1 MNATAN
7 VGKIG
12 FFSPAALPKR
22 ERSASTKTHAPRH
35 SRSARMQIGPK
46 EAAFISGRDSFHLVS
61 IGRDSWPLSQYHR
74 GPKGFLR
81 MLDNR
86 TLVLGGFQGSRQH
99 ISSGTVVI
107 FLMDH
112 ASRGRLKIWAE
123 TEISEDRA
131 LTKKLIGASDG
142 TTIDRAFLFHIR
154 AFDWSSSQSDAL
166 GPLSKGFDFN

>member
-1 MNATAN
+1 MNVTATVAE
-7 VGKIG
+7 VR

-22 ERSASTKTHAPRH
+22 ECSASTETHASRQ
-35 SRSARMQIGPK
+35 SRSTRTQIGPK
-46 EAAFISGRDSFHLVS
+46 EAAFISGRDSFHLAS
-61 IGRDSWPLSQYHR
+61 IGQSSWPFTQYHR

-86 TLVLGGFQGSRQH
+86 TLALGGLRNSRQH
-99 ISSGTVVI
+99 ISSGTVLL
-107 FLMDH
+107 FLIDH

-131 LTKKLIGASDG
+131 LTEKLIGASDG

-154 AFDWSSSQSDAL
+154 AFDWSS
-166 GPLSKGFDFN
+166 

>member
-1 MNATAN
+1 MNATAD
-7 VGKIG
+7 VGEVR

-22 ERSASTKTHAPRH
+22 ERSASTETHVPRQ
-35 SRSARMQIGPK
+35 SRSTGTQIGPK
-46 EAAFISGRDSFHLVS
+46 EAAFINGRDSFHLAS
-61 IGRDSWPLSQYHR
+61 IGQNSWPFTQYHR

-86 TLVLGGFQGSRQH
+86 TLGLGGFLGSRQH
-99 ISSGTVVI
+99 ISRGTVLL

-131 LTKKLIGASDG
+131 LTEKLIGASDG

-154 AFDWSSSQSDAL
+154 AFDWSS
-166 GPLSKGFDFN
+166 

>member
-7 VGKIG
+7 VGEAR
-12 FFSPAALPKR
+12 FFSSAALPKR
-22 ERSASTKTHAPRH
+22 ERGALTATHAPLQ
-35 SRSARMQIGPK
+35 SRSAPTQIGPK
-46 EAAFISGRDSFHLVS
+46 EAAFISGRDSFHLAN
-61 IGRDSWPLSQYHR
+61 IGQNSWPFTQYHR

-86 TLVLGGFQGSRQH
+86 TLALGGFRSSRQH
-99 ISSGTVVI
+99 ISRGTVLL
-107 FLMDH
+107 FLIDH

-131 LTKKLIGASDG
+131 LTEKLIGASGG

-154 AFDWSSSQSDAL
+154 AFDWSS
-166 GPLSKGFDFN
+166 